1 MDPERKGWSAE
12 LLAMVQTAGGANG
25 SDGQEGIQFKELDI
39 DQAQKS
45 TGAFGWT
52 FKGAQNNVAKITYGL
67 QKAEKLRQQKRKER
81 REAQL
86 RLQGQDRVHSIAL
99 AQSHASVAQRE
110 QERANARFA
119 MERAQCLCPLSRLP
133 MRWPVVAA
141 GALHLIRSQSLF
153 PYKPTES
160 SSLAA
165 HRRFCL
171 RARRDL
177 AVVGPKGIH
186 NPIPGHSFRRSD
198 TDKCAHCG
206 RACSRLSQGCRCRT
220 RCSSRT
226 KRWLR
231 LRRRRSVA
239 LSGGAAAV

>member
-12 LLAMVQTAGGANG
+12 LLAMVQTAGGTNG

-52 FKGAQNNVAKITYGL
+52 FKGAHKNVAKITYGL

-86 RLQGQDRVHSIAL
+86 RLQGQDRDHGIAL

-141 GALHLIRSQSLF
+141 GAL
-153 PYKPTES
+153 
-160 SSLAA
+160 
-165 HRRFCL
+165 
-171 RARRDL
+171 
-177 AVVGPKGIH
+177 
-186 NPIPGHSFRRSD
+186 
-198 TDKCAHCG
+198 
-206 RACSRLSQGCRCRT
+206 RLSALSHFPHT
-220 RCSSRT
+220 NLLSPP
-226 KRWLR
+226 RWLR
-231 LRRRRSVA
+231 TDGFVYERVA
-239 LSGGAAAV
+239 ISQWLDQKVFTIRFPGIPSGAQTLTNARIAAGPVLACHRAAAAERAAHPAPSDGCGCGGGAV